1 MKKLSRSR
9 AGRRVP
15 KTRTAR
21 DPVEVRHF
29 IERLSLLL
37 TDMGLPPMPA
47 RVWATMMSADEDT
60 LTPGDLAQRLGVSP
74 AAISGAI
81 RYLLQIELLERVGI
95 PGSRRQHYRVPMG
108 LWHQAF
114 MHREQALKAFSAVAA
129 EGVKT
134 LGTNTPA
141 GARMAEIHDF
151 FEFLAEALP
160 KLLADWRAQY
170 EARSTAR

>member
-1 MKKLSRSR
+1 M
-9 AGRRVP
+9 P
-15 KTRTAR
+15 KTRTVAR
-21 DPVEVRHF
+21 DPVEVRQF

-37 TDMGLPPMPA
+37 SDMGVPPMPA

-60 LTPGDLAQRLGVSP
+60 LTPGDLAQRLNVSP
-74 AAISGAI
+74 AAVSGAV
-81 RYLLQIELLERVGI
+81 RYLLQIGLLERVGI

-114 MHREQALKAFSAVAA
+114 MHREQALKNFSAVAA
-129 EGVKT
+129 EGIRT
-134 LGTNTPA
+134 LGPKTPA

-160 KLLADWRAQY
+160 KLLADWRTQY
-170 EARSTAR
+170 ESRAAPR